1 MKNAIVIVV
10 VLLAAFGAWFF
21 LNQITS
27 NQVAQEPNPEPSLEE
42 ITSFEG
48 CMEAGY
54 PVQESYPRRCAL
66 PDGRVYAEEIEVQP
80 EYDNASA
87 DLIKVENPHP
97 GGVVGKEFVVTGEAR
112 GYWFFEASFPI
123 EVVGADGNT
132 IAGSYATA
140 EGDWMTEEFVSF
152 KSEIIDLPSAY
163 TGPATLILKKDN
175 PSGLPENDAS
185 IMIPIVVE
193 Y

>member
-1 MKNAIVIVV
+1 MTQV
-10 VLLAAFGAWFF
+10 
-21 LNQITS
+21 TS
-27 NQVAQEPNPEPSLEE
+27 NQEAPTTTPEPSLEE

-48 CMEAGY
+48 CVEAGY

-112 GYWFFEASFPI
+112 GYWFFEGSFPI

-140 EGDWMTEEFVSF
+140 EGDWMTEDFVSF

-185 IMIPIVVE
+185 ILIPIVVE

>member
-1 MKNAIVIVV
+1 MKNAIIIFV
-10 VLLAAFGAWFF
+10 VLLAAFGTWFF
-21 LNQITS
+21 LNQATS
-27 NQVAQEPNPEPSLEE
+27 NQEVIEPTPEPSLEE
-42 ITSFEG
+42 ITSFEE
-48 CMEAGY
+48 CVEAGY

-80 EYDNASA
+80 EYDNASE

-140 EGDWMTEEFVSF
+140 EGNWMTEDFVSF

-185 IMIPIVVE
+185 ISIPIVVE

>member
-1 MKNAIVIVV
+1 MKNAIIIFA
-10 VLLAAFGAWFF
+10 LLAIIVGGWFV
-21 LNQITS
+21 LNKNMS
-27 NQVAQEPNPEPSLEE
+27 EQVALEPTPGPSLEE

-48 CMEAGY
+48 CVEAGY
-54 PVQESYPRRCAL
+54 PVRESYPRQCAL

-80 EYDNASA
+80 EYANASE

-123 EVVGADGNT
+123 EVIGADGNT
-132 IAGSYATA
+132 IAGSFATA

-152 KSEIIDLPSAY
+152 KSETIDLPSSY
-163 TGPATLILKKDN
+163 TGPATLILRKDN
-175 PSGLPENDAS
+175 PSGLPENDIGRAH
-185 IMIPIVVE
+185 V
-193 Y
+193 